1 MDDGKKRVYCCHALA
16 TEEDTWY
23 GVRNEDMT
31 RTLGELNLYT
41 RGDMKGPDLR
51 RLVPYTMKL
60 FEQSPGDAVEF
71 FSQRFKWS
79 EKDKRLVNKIDPY
92 LRLACRK
99 CKQDYNLIKFVLEKH
114 AVLMEQFDLDG
125 DMIHGQFAYS
135 VQLVHINTLVL
146 D

>member
-1 MDDGKKRVYCCHALA
+1 MDDGKKRVLCCHALA

-41 RGDMKGPDLR
+41 PGDMKGPDLR
-51 RLVPYTMKL
+51 RLVPYTKKL

-71 FSQRFKWS
+71 FSQRFKLS

-99 CKQDYNLIKFVLEKH
+99 CKQVSCFSHELVVNTDNKIIWKCRITDRTVL
-114 AVLMEQFDLDG
+114 A
-125 DMIHGQFAYS
+125 IR
-135 VQLVHINTLVL
+135 TTT
-146 D
+146 

>member
-1 MDDGKKRVYCCHALA
+1 MDDGKKRVFCCHALA

-31 RTLGELNLYT
+31 RTLGELKDLHT
-41 RGDMKGPDLR
+41 PGDMEGPDLR
-51 RLVPYTMKL
+51 RLVPHTMKL

-79 EKDKRLVNKIDPY
+79 EKDKRLVNKIDPC

-99 CKQDYNLIKFVLEKH
+99 CKQVSCFSHELVVNTDDKRMWKCRITDHTFL
-114 AVLMEQFDLDG
+114 AVR
-125 DMIHGQFAYS
+125 
-135 VQLVHINTLVL
+135 TTT
-146 D
+146 